1 MRAQVATPEASW
13 KIAGGKPAPAGAATG
28 MFPQNI
34 VRTLA
39 RVPEESPSV
48 AIMHSRFSRIS
59 IVTGVGWGEFWLRP
73 EAALRPFGLGRL
85 PPVLNIVGSTDVSRR
100 PVLY

>member
-1 MRAQVATPEASW
+1 MRAQVATPEAFW
-13 KIAGGKPAPAGAATG
+13 ILAGGKPAPAGAATG

-59 IVTGVGWGEFWLRP
+59 IVTGVGWGILV
-73 EAALRPFGLGRL
+73 AAEGRAVFIEPSPKL
-85 PPVLNIVGSTDVSRR
+85 AM
-100 PVLY
+100 

>member
-48 AIMHSRFSRIS
+48 AIMHSRFSRIET
-59 IVTGVGWGEFWLRP
+59 VTGVEWEFWLRP
-73 EAALRPFGLGRL
+73 KAALCSL
-85 PPVLNIVGSTDVSRR
+85 PLCFTEMHCMFAV
-100 PVLY
+100 